1 MTLQD
6 FISTHD
12 HPCAITLLEGKRL
25 VPAAD
30 AGKLRSLGRRLA
42 ERSVHML
49 FRSGNAS
56 GADHHFSLGVADVNA
71 ERLQVVVPYTS
82 HRNASNLAARTYSL
96 DDVDLLQEPELVYA
110 TRETRSMASLV
121 DGYVSGKRGMPYLK
135 ASYLL
140 RDTVKVLGA
149 RGIPPASFA
158 VFYDDLDDPGKGGTG
173 HTMRVCVAHGIPMV
187 DQRTWYAWL
196 DAD

>member
-6 FISTHD
+6 FITTHD
-12 HPCAITLLEGKRL
+12 RPGAITLLEGKRS
-25 VPAAD
+25 VAPED
-30 AGKLRSLGRRLA
+30 APKLRSLGRMLA
-42 ERSVHML
+42 ERTLHMQ
-49 FRSGNAS
+49 FRSGNAK

-71 ERLQVVVPYTS
+71 ARLQVVVPYTS

-140 RDTVKVLGA
+140 RDTAKVLGA
-149 RGIPPASFA
+149 RGIPPAGFA
-158 VFYDDLDDPGKGGTG
+158 IFYDDLAAPGQGGTG

-187 DQRTWYAWL
+187 DQRSWFSWL